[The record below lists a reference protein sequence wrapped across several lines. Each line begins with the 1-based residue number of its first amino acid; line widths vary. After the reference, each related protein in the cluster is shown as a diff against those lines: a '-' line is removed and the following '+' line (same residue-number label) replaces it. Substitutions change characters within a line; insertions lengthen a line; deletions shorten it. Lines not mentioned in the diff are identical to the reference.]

1 MTYLRMNWKNE
12 LEKGKYL
19 HDRGDNGHPEG
30 DD

>member
-12 LEKGKYL
+12 LEKGKYP